1 MDCHFPPPGDLPNAG
16 IEHMPPVSPAMQV
29 DSSSAEP
36 LVKPYTTVSFVKV
49 PMSKSNKFAHSMS
62 KDI

>member
-1 MDCHFPPPGDLPNAG
+1 
-16 IEHMPPVSPAMQV
+16 MPPVSPAMQM
-29 DSSSAEP
+29 DSSSAGP